1 MQTLKKIYT
10 VLVLIKNLLFRKRH
24 YKLTFD
30 RDDFKIW
37 YYRFKH
43 WGFDQGN
50 LMMVNGA
57 DTLCEELAGTK
68 DSLTVEIYASRKRL
82 NLPQY
87 KYVEYQGEDMSKYK
101 TFRDKY
107 FYGRHYTATRSNPW
121 GDIHENLN
129 KFWICPVTLFVLG
142 RYPNYIYIRKR

>member
-37 YYRFKH
+37 YYRFNH
-43 WGFDQGN
+43 WGFDPGN

-82 NLPQY
+82 HLPQY
-87 KYVEYQGEDMSKYK
+87 KYAEYQGEDMSQYK
-101 TFRDKY
+101 SFRDKY
-107 FYGRHYTATRSNPW
+107 FYGRHYTTTLGNAW
-121 GDIHENLN
+121 GDSHENLN

-142 RYPNYIYIRKR
+142 RYPNYIYIRKD